1 MSARSWY
8 GIAAFVLLLA
18 LANAC
23 GAWFRASDIAPRL
36 VVIARHALPEH
47 HKITDSDVMFAIRR
61 VREVEDAVARPGDAL
76 GTCTRTALPAQT
88 VPRWLQLDP
97 SGTGDGSCASPALA
111 LDMLTRAMRLPDATA
126 AAASKSGAATI
137 APLSEWLKID
147 VPPSEL
153 SAGNSSAL
161 GELRAEFTKE
171 FAKRLADNAGDHIFG
186 RDRKDASPP
195 SAPSPGPPLPAV
207 SPPPVSQP
215 PASQPP
221 PPVPTARYTTV
232 QFGVGQSQLAG
243 DMRAKLNGF
252 TAELRPLMDCHF
264 VVEAFTDATGG
275 PEQNQRLAWLRGGA
289 VADLLTGSGIA
300 AKTINVVPHVV
311 AATGSGKPD
320 LNDRRADIQAICA
333 SK

>member
-8 GIAAFVLLLA
+8 GIAAFELLLA

-147 VPPSEL
+147 VPPS
-153 SAGNSSAL
+153 
-161 GELRAEFTKE
+161 
-171 FAKRLADNAGDHIFG
+171 
-186 RDRKDASPP
+186 
-195 SAPSPGPPLPAV
+195 
-207 SPPPVSQP
+207 
-215 PASQPP
+215 
-221 PPVPTARYTTV
+221 
-232 QFGVGQSQLAG
+232 
-243 DMRAKLNGF
+243 
-252 TAELRPLMDCHF
+252 
-264 VVEAFTDATGG
+264 
-275 PEQNQRLAWLRGGA
+275 
-289 VADLLTGSGIA
+289 
-300 AKTINVVPHVV
+300 
-311 AATGSGKPD
+311 
-320 LNDRRADIQAICA
+320 
-333 SK
+333 